1 MIATLGDAPRRPVAR
16 RARARARVCAPAATD
31 RASSAP
37 CLGLAIAA
45 GAAAWVALGGLAS
58 LLAG

>member
-16 RARARARVCAPAATD
+16 RARVCAPAATD
-31 RASSAP
+31 RASSVP

-45 GAAAWVALGGLAS
+45 GAAACVALGGLAS

>member
-1 MIATLGDAPRRPVAR
+1 MAGIVLAQ
-16 RARARARVCAPAATD
+16 AATD
-31 RASSAP
+31 RASPVP
-37 CLGLAIAA
+37 CLGLALAA

>member
-16 RARARARVCAPAATD
+16 RARARVCAPAATD